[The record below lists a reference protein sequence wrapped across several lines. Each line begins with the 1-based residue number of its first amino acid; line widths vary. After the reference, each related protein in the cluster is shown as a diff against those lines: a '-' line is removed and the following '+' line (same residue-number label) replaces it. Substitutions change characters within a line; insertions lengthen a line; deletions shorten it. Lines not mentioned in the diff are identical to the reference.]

1 MSLGTDMG
9 DTGWVP
15 ESSWSQG
22 CQPSRYLSKSKPPK
36 TKAISDSRQCFVFLF
51 FDSLFFHPICWGF
64 PCSHIYL
71 PAFLRPKR
79 NPLRTPIEEILWGL
93 WGFMIFQ
100 GLLDGRRVQEHKG
113 HKGQGRCGGDC
124 SRFRFMNRWSCKGS
138 TESLV
143 ALPLLHLLT
152 FSPTLTS
159 HHLTRKAWWLDLR
172 RWSGYHPLKR
182 VVQSV

>member
-1 MSLGTDMG
+1 MLSHLSCRHVVHQAVFAPFINTCRWAPTWATPGGFRKVGAKAVSLTIPLKNQ
-9 DTGWVP
+9 T
-15 ESSWSQG
+15 SQN
-22 CQPSRYLSKSKPPK
+22 QSHLWLSPMVCFFSFWL
-36 TKAISDSRQCFVFLF
+36 FVFPSDLLRF
-51 FDSLFFHPICWGF
+51 SM
-64 PCSHIYL
+64 L
-71 PAFLRPKR
+71 PHLSSRL
-79 NPLRTPIEEILWGL
+79 PLPQKKPTRIEEILWGL

-100 GLLDGRRVQEHKG
+100 GLLDGRKVQEHKG

-159 HHLTRKAWWLDLR
+159 HHLTR
-172 RWSGYHPLKR
+172 
-182 VVQSV
+182 